1 MFQFLCQ
8 MDGFVERVNSCIV
21 PSVGENY
28 LLQGHSQVFPATAR
42 RNTICNANIHTPACS
57 LKTYCNTAINDYHTA
72 NTAVCKDSHQY
83 ITLQISQK
91 WVISIH
97 THFRGLCKA
106 SEVLGG

>member
-42 RNTICNANIHTPACS
+42 RNTICNANIHTPECS
-57 LKTYCNTAINDYHTA
+57 LRAYCNAAINNYHTA
-72 NTAVCKDSHQY
+72 NTAVCKDCHQY
-83 ITLQISQK
+83 IT
-91 WVISIH
+91 
-97 THFRGLCKA
+97 HFKYLKTG
-106 SEVLGG
+106 